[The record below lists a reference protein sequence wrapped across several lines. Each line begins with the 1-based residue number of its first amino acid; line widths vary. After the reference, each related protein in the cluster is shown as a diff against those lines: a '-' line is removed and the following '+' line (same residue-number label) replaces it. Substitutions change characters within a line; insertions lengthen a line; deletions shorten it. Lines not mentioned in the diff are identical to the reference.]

1 MFMNY
6 PEPNKAGSHGTS
18 GVGIVIVLDVRYVSL
33 ITCWSA
39 ESDAEG
45 APRAKRCHPHY
56 AGGY

>member
-6 PEPNKAGSHGTS
+6 PEPNRAGSHGTS
-18 GVGIVIVLDVRYVSL
+18 GVGVVIVLDVHYVSL

-39 ESDAEG
+39 DEDAGG
-45 APRAKRCHPHY
+45 APRAERCHPHY